1 MKKKDAELIQRT
13 LDGDQSAF
21 TALVEKY
28 QKGVHALAWQKIG
41 DFHIA
46 QEITQDAFLRA
57 YQKLGTLK
65 NHNLFCGWLYV
76 IATNLC
82 NEWLRKKR
90 LPIQSLETVDSKEVD
105 QVAYTQYVEEQ
116 READANEIRR
126 ELVRDLLKKLPESE
140 RTVMTLHYLG
150 EMKCESISEFLGVSP
165 NTVRSRLSR
174 ARNRLKKE
182 ETMIKENLSS
192 FQLPT
197 QMTENIMKEISRLN
211 PVAPSGSKPLVPLA
225 VSAASAIFVLLLM
238 GLGAQ
243 RVSDFQKPYNLNA
256 QSERTI
262 EISEAQLVI
271 DSPAK
276 PAVRNQVGHVDLTG
290 KSNGVGQKPDDPLFA
305 AANADETEVSNAKQ
319 QWVQTKGPE
328 GGLVSGLFT
337 TTRGDVFAGTRH
349 GLYRL
354 TDDGTAWKLINNTK
368 GPSHTLLT
376 PSPMWWPVVERQ
388 DTLYLATMNEI
399 LASTDRG
406 ETWETLCESIEGPLV
421 DMVITDGIPGALSDM
436 TIYLAYTNVVF
447 RTDNA
452 GKSWTLLPEGL
463 KDKKIKAIAAIEN
476 TVFAGT
482 DKGLFRLNS
491 DTWEQVSINPEDAQ
505 DETLDIVA
513 LVVTE
518 NHLYVAAIMEGVIF
532 SDGLLYKVGS
542 ESIITTVIPPSDKQ
556 LPGWIELRGNEALR
570 IAWSLFHSTD
580 RGNSWKSITPRY
592 DSPDKK
598 QLQNRRSPKR
608 EPQVNKL
615 PDSTYAISEIQWANA
630 ENSIPKI
637 TASGVKVMV
646 MDGEDHFYSIDAGEE
661 WTSLAAG
668 EFYSIDAGKK
678 ATVEVGADKISSAT
692 GAVMLNATTIFRSG
706 THGIH
711 RSTDSGKS
719 WHQFNT
725 GLVNTNVQQ
734 LIVLNGTLYANT
746 ETGLVYSIDDGESW
760 IPFSNDTSDFT
771 HIEVFNGELYA
782 SIGRKGTSRFLRLSS
797 EGNSFTDIPR
807 VPVLKNV
814 LGLTKS
820 QFSHEWIELSQN
832 ENQFLIVAHLGN
844 FSVTDTAYYLEYQNE
859 LFRWRIGTLNW
870 YNTGVVDIGQPIYI
884 DFNSKIVKPSNFRFA
899 VSGKTVYVGKHDGH
913 LMQSYDQGETWNDVT
928 ANLPFTVERYNAIT
942 FAGQSIYVATDK
954 GVAWSSNG
962 TDWQTLTDAEGT
974 HLVVVKFAVDGT
986 TVYSTAR
993 RKVYQLQEGS
1003 DTWHQ
1008 VTPEIPYPVSCLD
1021 VDGNTLYVGTFGSG
1035 VLRFS
1040 LDE

>member
-65 NHNLFCGWLYV
+65 NHKLFGGWLYV

-243 RVSDFQKPYNLNA
+243 RVSDFQKPYNLNT

-271 DSPAK
+271 NSPAK
-276 PAVRNQVGHVDLTG
+276 PAVRNQIGHVDLSG
-290 KSNGVGQKPDDPLFA
+290 ESNGVGQKPDDPLFA
-305 AANADETEVSNAKQ
+305 AANADETEVSKVKP

-328 GGLVSGLFT
+328 GGSVSGLFT
-337 TTRGDVFAGTRH
+337 TTRGDVYAGTRQ

-354 TDDGTAWKLINNTK
+354 TDDGTAWKLINNME
-368 GPSHTLLT
+368 GPSHIPLIAE
-376 PSPMWWPVVERQ
+376 MKWWPVVERQ
-388 DTLYLATMNEI
+388 DTLYLATNTEI
-399 LASTDRG
+399 LASIDRG
-406 ETWETLCESIEGPLV
+406 ETWEALCESIEGQPIG
-421 DMVITDGIPGALSDM
+421 MVITDGIPGAQSDL
-436 TIYLAYTNVVF
+436 TVYLAFTDGIF
-447 RTDNA
+447 RTDNF
-452 GKSWTLLPEGL
+452 GKSWTPLPEGL
-463 KDKKIKAIAAIEN
+463 KDKKISAIAAIEN

-482 DKGLFRLNS
+482 DKGLYRLNS
-491 DTWEQVSINPEDAQ
+491 DTWAQLSIGPKDTQ
-505 DETLDIVA
+505 DKTLDIVA

-518 NHLYVAAIMEGVIF
+518 NHLYVAAKMKGVAF
-532 SDGLLYKVGS
+532 SDGLLYKVGL
-542 ESIITTVIPPSDKQ
+542 ESIITTVVPPSDKQ
-556 LPGWIELRGNEALR
+556 LPGWIELRGNEGQG

-580 RGNSWKSITPRY
+580 RGNSWKSITPRH
-592 DSPDKK
+592 DSSDKK
-598 QLQNRRSPKR
+598 QLQNRRSPKK
-608 EPQVNKL
+608 ESQVNKVA
-615 PDSTYAISEIQWANA
+615 DGTYIVWIKMTS
-630 ENSIPKI
+630 PMLKI
-637 TASGVKVMV
+637 TASGEKVMV
-646 MDGEDHFYSIDAGEE
+646 IDGEDHFYSMS
-661 WTSLAAG
+661 SL
-668 EFYSIDAGKK
+668 
-678 ATVEVGADKISSAT
+678 
-692 GAVMLNATTIFRSG
+692 
-706 THGIH
+706 
-711 RSTDSGKS
+711 
-719 WHQFNT
+719 
-725 GLVNTNVQQ
+725 
-734 LIVLNGTLYANT
+734 
-746 ETGLVYSIDDGESW
+746 
-760 IPFSNDTSDFT
+760 
-771 HIEVFNGELYA
+771 
-782 SIGRKGTSRFLRLSS
+782 
-797 EGNSFTDIPR
+797 
-807 VPVLKNV
+807 
-814 LGLTKS
+814 
-820 QFSHEWIELSQN
+820 
-832 ENQFLIVAHLGN
+832 
-844 FSVTDTAYYLEYQNE
+844 
-859 LFRWRIGTLNW
+859 RINM
-870 YNTGVVDIGQPIYI
+870 D
-884 DFNSKIVKPSNFRFA
+884 
-899 VSGKTVYVGKHDGH
+899 
-913 LMQSYDQGETWNDVT
+913 
-928 ANLPFTVERYNAIT
+928 
-942 FAGQSIYVATDK
+942 
-954 GVAWSSNG
+954 
-962 TDWQTLTDAEGT
+962 
-974 HLVVVKFAVDGT
+974 
-986 TVYSTAR
+986 
-993 RKVYQLQEGS
+993 
-1003 DTWHQ
+1003 
-1008 VTPEIPYPVSCLD
+1008 
-1021 VDGNTLYVGTFGSG
+1021 
-1035 VLRFS
+1035 
-1040 LDE
+1040 